1 MNSISYQ
8 PISYGTPAPLL
19 QINLP
24 QPITSPGSSPDVLS
38 LMGSRTASGVAV
50 ASTLWNASG
59 GANVGYR
66 GMRSYGNYNAYGNGL
81 LSGGFIGA
89 VKSSLVVGAVMSLVV
104 NGVMLSRGQE
114 NFALATT
121 NVASDVVA
129 SGVGGIAG
137 AGATMAGAA
146 ILGGFMA
153 PGLLLTVGAGL
164 CGLGG
169 ILLADALLRQSQTF
183 QNVQAKIYGM
193 FS

>member
-24 QPITSPGSSPDVLS
+24 QPITSPGTSPDVLS

-50 ASTLWNASG
+50 ASTLWNANG

-66 GMRSYGNYNAYGNGL
+66 GMRSYSNYNNYGNGL

-129 SGVGGIAG
+129 SGVGGMAG

-169 ILLADALLRQSQTF
+169 ILLADTLLRQSQTF